1 MKLFNNRKADEEKVE
16 EEIISM
22 VNEGNEQGLIH
33 DDEVE
38 MITNIFE
45 FSEKEVRDVM
55 TPRSD
60 VVGID
65 KHTTMDETIKIMLE
79 NNYSR
84 YPVFDDDLDNIV
96 GILYFKDFVK
106 AYLQDKNQTIEQLMV
121 EPTFVHPTKNISEL
135 FKRMQK
141 EKIHMVI
148 VVDEY
153 GQTEGIIAMEDI
165 LEEIV
170 GEINDEYDEKEET
183 YTKLSNNTYI
193 FEACTLLNDFIK
205 IVDADQ
211 DSFKDIEGEADTL
224 AGLILEIKGEL
235 PGKNDVITYQSHKF
249 TILEVYFTIY
259 VHHVVEWF
267 LFNRRWSF
275 CWKFGRE

>member
-84 YPVFDDDLDNIV
+84 YPVIDGDLDNVV
-96 GILYFKDFVK
+96 GIIYFKDFVK
-106 AYLQDKNQTIEQLMV
+106 AYLKDKKKKLADIMAEA
-121 EPTFVHPTKNISEL
+121 TFVHPTYNIAKL
-135 FKRMQK
+135 FRRMQTA
-141 EKIHMVI
+141 KIHMVI

-153 GQTEGIIAMEDI
+153 GQTEGIVTMEDI

-170 GEINDEYDEKEET
+170 GNILDEYDDASDDIKKRGDVYIVSGKAELDEVSDVLGIEFPDEDFQTLNGFLLYELGRLPYADEE
-183 YTKLSNNTYI
+183 I
-193 FEACTLLNDFIK
+193 E
-205 IVDADQ
+205 IVY
-211 DSFKDIEGEADTL
+211 
-224 AGLILEIKGEL
+224 
-235 PGKNDVITYQSHKF
+235 KNYKF
-249 TILEVYFTIY
+249 TSLSVNNNMINEVKITK
-259 VHHVVEWF
+259 VE
-267 LFNRRWSF
+267 
-275 CWKFGRE
+275 KIQ

>member
-106 AYLQDKNQTIEQLMV
+106 AYLKDKNQTIEQIMV
-121 EPTFVHPTKNISEL
+121 EPLFVHPTKNISEL

-165 LEEIV
+165 LDALSIAPV
-170 GEINDEYDEKEET
+170 
-183 YTKLSNNTYI
+183 KLPATYI
-193 FEACTLLNDFIK
+193 PNIILSTAFSSSINFLIK
-205 IVDADQ
+205 YVRSTSI
-211 DSFKDIEGEADTL
+211 SR
-224 AGLILEIKGEL
+224 
-235 PGKNDVITYQSHKF
+235 VITYPAIRDL
-249 TILEVYFTIY
+249 TI
-259 VHHVVEWF
+259 F
-267 LFNRRWSF
+267 LI
-275 CWKFGRE
+275 